1 MLNSILRNWE
11 SLCDIRPD
19 CHHHFDPCG
28 TSNVMFDE
36 LAERSL
42 MSPLT
47 GTKQTY
53 VRLQARIQG
62 KWNGWIFTPFF
73 WSPFFLRFSY
83 PSIIEII
90 FDFSLT
96 LSPPI
101 SKSWIRPWASHCNIL
116 TRLNFNF
123 KISRFLQKKKCYL
136 KIFNF
141 LTSNMFEF
149 SRVNTF
155 NSYLFCSSFL
165 FFHPQH
171 WTLSVRTFA
180 GKSKFSQR
188 IQITSSWLQSWVWDD
203 Y

>member
-1 MLNSILRNWE
+1 MSNGILRNWE

-62 KWNGWIFTPFF
+62 KWNGWIFTSFFWAPFF
-73 WSPFFLRFSY
+73 FLFSFFSN
-83 PSIIEII
+83 IEII
-90 FDFSLT
+90 FDFSDIIKKIHPLF
-96 LSPPI
+96 P
-101 SKSWIRPWASHCNIL
+101 K
-116 TRLNFNF
+116 FNL
-123 KISRFLQKKKCYL
+123 KISRFLLKKKCYL

-149 SRVNTF
+149 SKVNTF